1 MQADGRLVQH
11 IEHTGGTVA
20 HRTGQLHPLALT
32 GGKSGRGAVQRQVA
46 KAQREQPC
54 RCRLE
59 GFADI
64 AGHGPHLFRQTVRH
78 TRHPIGKLHKSHL
91 TSLVQRDAPQLW
103 GTSRIT
109 QPGAAAVRADALPQE
124 LFHPLHALFIL
135 DLGEGVLHGIG
146 GIEIGKIQLP
156 GLIGIF
162 VMIKN
167 ALFLRRAMEN
177 DILFPVGQVAEGHI
191 GAHAHLPA
199 DIHHQRPHQALPR
212 GHGTFVDRKRIVRHK
227 GALVHGHHHAGTAA
241 GAAGTLTVEGKFF
254 SGKRAHAGTALRAEQ
269 RLFCRHG
276 KAGFQPV
283 AALRAGIAGK
293 TGEHQAQTVQQ
304 FRAGTKGAADARH
317 SGPLMQCQC
326 SRNIQHFVHRCL
338 CRLRHAAARIGG
350 KCVQIPAGAFGVK
363 HAQRKAGL
371 ARTGHARHT
380 HDFAQR
386 HIHIHVFQVVHP
398 RAADPDMVDHLLFPP
413 AVTASFLNSIQCQ
426 WHLPAPSRRAR

>member
-1 MQADGRLVQH
+1 MADGTQ
-11 IEHTGGTVA
+11 
-20 HRTGQLHPLALT
+20 
-32 GGKSGRGAVQRQVA
+32 SDAVQAEIESVLPDALVVDRTAHMSTARANNDAQMFENMTLIFPVLAYAVAALIVMTTLSRMIDNQRMQMGTLQALGFSAGKAGRFLAQSQVA

-167 ALFLRRAMEN
+167 VLLLRRAMEN

-276 KAGFQPV
+276 KG
-283 AALRAGIAGK
+283 
-293 TGEHQAQTVQQ
+293 
-304 FRAGTKGAADARH
+304 
-317 SGPLMQCQC
+317 S
-326 SRNIQHFVHRCL
+326 S
-338 CRLRHAAARIGG
+338 
-350 KCVQIPAGAFGVK
+350 
-363 HAQRKAGL
+363 QRPHCGQ
-371 ARTGHARHT
+371 G
-380 HDFAQR
+380 
-386 HIHIHVFQVVHP
+386 
-398 RAADPDMVDHLLFPP
+398 
-413 AVTASFLNSIQCQ
+413 
-426 WHLPAPSRRAR
+426 